1 MDYILSRYFIFT
13 VLIFSGIYIYI
24 ENNFLRNNFITSKN
38 NSPFKNKMINF
49 VLFVRKNLISID
61 NTPINISRIPD
72 KEIRN
77 LIKEINSFQQTINY
91 FYRKIS
97 YLFITISILNIIIL
111 LFHNTPIYSKNEI
124 IVFFVFIFV
133 AYVLSSLTEVIE
145 QDGNLSLTAER
156 MHDMNQLKN
165 SIYNLYNSIN
175 YTSIYSDAQSIY
187 EKDRLKYLKF
197 IKKSFFFKKIG
208 FFLWYTGW
216 IFFYFTP

>member
-77 LIKEINSFQQTINY
+77 LIKEINSF
-91 FYRKIS
+91 
-97 YLFITISILNIIIL
+97 
-111 LFHNTPIYSKNEI
+111 
-124 IVFFVFIFV
+124 
-133 AYVLSSLTEVIE
+133 
-145 QDGNLSLTAER
+145 
-156 MHDMNQLKN
+156 
-165 SIYNLYNSIN
+165 
-175 YTSIYSDAQSIY
+175 
-187 EKDRLKYLKF
+187 
-197 IKKSFFFKKIG
+197 
-208 FFLWYTGW
+208 
-216 IFFYFTP
+216 